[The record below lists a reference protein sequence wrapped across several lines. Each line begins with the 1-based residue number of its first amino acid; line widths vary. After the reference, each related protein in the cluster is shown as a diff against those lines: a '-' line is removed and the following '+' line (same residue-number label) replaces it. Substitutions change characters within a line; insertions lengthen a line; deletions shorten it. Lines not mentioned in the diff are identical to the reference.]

1 MYYTQ
6 HALARM
12 KDFGLSKAEV
22 RRVVLGYDTCV
33 PARRGC
39 VNLWK
44 SFEGYRIRVTLEPNR
59 RLVVTVWKEIQ

>member
-1 MYYTQ
+1 MRYSK

-12 KDFGLSKAEV
+12 KEFGLSRAEV
-22 RRVVLGYDTCV
+22 TRTVLGYDTCV
-33 PARRGC
+33 PAKRGC

-44 SFEGYRIRVTLEPNR
+44 SFEEYRIRVTLEPNG